1 MYFENVI
8 RLFWSNQPWE
18 TWEKEKVLNIMCP
31 LRDIIV
37 NTRIKLIFQW
47 KHLYVHEAAKDT
59 VNLKGKQ
66 CDCGERH
73 CRPADYDSKISL
85 WAKCKHFTRFK
96 YQRSKISKI
105 SMSLTTGV
113 LGIVDVRTTGLAWLA
128 RHFPFH
134 FKAISSFCSAKIKSV
149 KVEK

>member
-1 MYFENVI
+1 MENVI
-8 RLFWSNQPWE
+8 RLFWSSQPWE
-18 TWEKEKVLNIMCP
+18 TWEKEKVLNSMCP

-47 KHLYVHEAAKDT
+47 KHLYVHEAAKDM

-85 WAKCKHFTRFK
+85 SKVQKL
-96 YQRSKISKI
+96 YEIQRSKISKI